1 MSFDL
6 SAIQGVKC
14 KAEYNSF
21 HKKEP
26 CWGVGKGGGETGLI
40 TATPVIRL
48 TKQIF

>member
-21 HKKEP
+21 HKKGP
-26 CWGVGKGGGETGLI
+26 CLKRRGGQ
-40 TATPVIRL
+40 A
-48 TKQIF
+48 